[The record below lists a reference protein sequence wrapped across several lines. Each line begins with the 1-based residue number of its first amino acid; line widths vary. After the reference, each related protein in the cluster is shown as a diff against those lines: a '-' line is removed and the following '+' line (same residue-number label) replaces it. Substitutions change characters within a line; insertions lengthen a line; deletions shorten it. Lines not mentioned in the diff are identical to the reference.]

1 MNAYPVDLV
10 VELQPC
16 VHASGLLPDDAA
28 PPGLAH
34 PPTEH
39 PALCAALAEA
49 LAPRT
54 RAALWTAAGAGERVR
69 ATLVHRDH
77 TLPPARMRA
86 GQRVPDAAARRALA
100 ALPPRSPLSPLFPGG
115 PLFPDGL
122 VTPSWIRKHGEYIPA
137 VRLAFFCMPPDRGDT
152 LAKDAALIEALTAL
166 RASLAP
172 RGTRLVAVLLCEPVL
187 YAQGVDA
194 RVAHVRRAAGLD
206 TRGAVYALSTA
217 AHADHAAFLRHIHT
231 RVLALARDVYRERA
245 RHVRRHRARCP
256 PPPSVVQPVLQAAA
270 HAQLLAPAQPV
281 LSAPGWNVRLFF
293 KLGALAEWQADYGEA
308 RALYEDAYRELMDVY
323 FRASPAKPPAR
334 RCVEAQVLAD
344 ALVLRLVRLHL
355 YAHAPARA
363 RAQLEQHIAA
373 IDAQCA
379 AWGLAPTAPERWAWP
394 AKAYG
399 LLAELAHEAQRPPSV
414 HGLDEGLLYYHA
426 ALCHLEALRCA
437 APADAA
443 RGAAVS
449 CLSAAYDAFRHTQ
462 RARLA
467 HWAAVRLA
475 QAYLPAKPAQA
486 LPFLER
492 TLRWY
497 RRDGWP
503 MLRARLALTALAA
516 ALPCE
521 DRAAVAR
528 LALELQQ
535 PVPPSLAGEAHDALA
550 RVPSEPAWWAAAR
563 DAPPPPPDTGAVR
576 LVGVRAV
583 FARAQA
589 VASEPMPFQVVV
601 GTARGARA
609 TVLALSVHLAGEAA
623 PLVHIEAAP
632 TATRTVSVGDV
643 PPGSTAH
650 GHADLARAAPL
661 LVVQGRLVASV
672 PGPVAF
678 SHATLRVAS
687 ALGPVELAVPVERH
701 APAEWHLPSRQR
713 VPLPPRPEARALL
726 VVPPP
731 LDVRVPTT
739 LLCGEVTQ
747 VALHTRATSGALVV
761 ALAPESAQAGA
772 ALGTEAAAAAHA
784 RVELP
789 LADAASFWLRAPPT
803 PSMLRLQM
811 HSTRGGG
818 ALPHTQREHS
828 VRVVPAFT
836 VRAQVHWTDAWRG
849 HVHADVQYVGD
860 APIELDGVCVDVP
873 RALGVQAHA
882 TLGADDARRV
892 WAPHDTGT
900 WITPLAAAGPSAD
913 ADAGAGAG
921 AGATLRVAWR
931 RAGAAGAAC
940 EAHWPLPPLRAPRA
954 PAVRISVAAPADGVV
969 GAPVRV
975 TVTAHNTSAEHV
987 ADARLQVERV
997 DACWLAGASRQAL
1010 PLLLPH
1016 ETRTLTWLLYPQR
1029 TGLCRLPVL
1038 RAWDEGGA
1046 QELPVHVA
1054 PRAVYVRLP

>member
-1 MNAYPVDLV
+1 MPQAVDARLLEDGRRAHVHTRAVDIERRGRVADPRVAQRSVRGRGELRLHRIALEREQALGRRARAVGKHAVQRRGGPPQVVREERRRAQEAQARPEVRHVGRQAARIVALQVRLDQRVRLLKHARPRAQRMHGARVVQQAREQLQEKGAEGHGDGLRHRRRRAQERRGRRENRGNMGDCAIGTGPQHGRGRMRGRATRRGTGPHVHGHRRTRSAKKMDARDISTLTPWAPPAMNAYPVDLV

-535 PVPPSLAGEAHDALA
+535 PVPPSLA
-550 RVPSEPAWWAAAR
+550 R
-563 DAPPPPPDTGAVR
+563 
-576 LVGVRAV
+576 
-583 FARAQA
+583 
-589 VASEPMPFQVVV
+589 
-601 GTARGARA
+601 
-609 TVLALSVHLAGEAA
+609 
-623 PLVHIEAAP
+623 
-632 TATRTVSVGDV
+632 
-643 PPGSTAH
+643 
-650 GHADLARAAPL
+650 
-661 LVVQGRLVASV
+661 
-672 PGPVAF
+672 
-678 SHATLRVAS
+678 
-687 ALGPVELAVPVERH
+687 
-701 APAEWHLPSRQR
+701 
-713 VPLPPRPEARALL
+713 
-726 VVPPP
+726 
-731 LDVRVPTT
+731 
-739 LLCGEVTQ
+739 
-747 VALHTRATSGALVV
+747 
-761 ALAPESAQAGA
+761 
-772 ALGTEAAAAAHA
+772 
-784 RVELP
+784 
-789 LADAASFWLRAPPT
+789 
-803 PSMLRLQM
+803 
-811 HSTRGGG
+811 
-818 ALPHTQREHS
+818 
-828 VRVVPAFT
+828 
-836 VRAQVHWTDAWRG
+836 
-849 HVHADVQYVGD
+849 
-860 APIELDGVCVDVP
+860 
-873 RALGVQAHA
+873 
-882 TLGADDARRV
+882 
-892 WAPHDTGT
+892 
-900 WITPLAAAGPSAD
+900 
-913 ADAGAGAG
+913 
-921 AGATLRVAWR
+921 
-931 RAGAAGAAC
+931 
-940 EAHWPLPPLRAPRA
+940 
-954 PAVRISVAAPADGVV
+954 
-969 GAPVRV
+969 
-975 TVTAHNTSAEHV
+975 
-987 ADARLQVERV
+987 
-997 DACWLAGASRQAL
+997 
-1010 PLLLPH
+1010 
-1016 ETRTLTWLLYPQR
+1016 
-1029 TGLCRLPVL
+1029 
-1038 RAWDEGGA
+1038 
-1046 QELPVHVA
+1046 
-1054 PRAVYVRLP
+1054 